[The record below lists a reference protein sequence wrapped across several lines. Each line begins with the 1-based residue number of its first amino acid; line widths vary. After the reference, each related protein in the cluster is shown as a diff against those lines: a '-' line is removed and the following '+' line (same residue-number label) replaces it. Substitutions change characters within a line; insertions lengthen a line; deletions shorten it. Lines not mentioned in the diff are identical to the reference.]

1 MKRSISQSRVN
12 VFQILN
18 QSNHLLKLRGQPMIH
33 WLPLFYDLKIN
44 ALYALIIYYSLSII
58 H

>member
-1 MKRSISQSRVN
+1 
-12 VFQILN
+12 
-18 QSNHLLKLRGQPMIH
+18 MIH

>member
-1 MKRSISQSRVN
+1 
-12 VFQILN
+12 
-18 QSNHLLKLRGQPMIH
+18 MIH

-44 ALYALIIYYSLSII
+44 TLYALIIYYSLSII